1 MKTNTLRFSLLLA
14 GLALSTPAFANVNA
28 DAGYVDLGK
37 FSAADGC
44 EYVEINLKS
53 GLLKFA
59 AKIAAAH
66 EPEVADLLRNIK
78 MVRVNVVGMDDSN
91 RADTTNRV
99 VAMRADLETQGWE
112 KIVTVREAGD
122 KGGDDVAIYVM
133 ADGEEAISGLVVT
146 VLEKNGKAVVVNV
159 VGNIRADQIAQLGE
173 KFDIKPLREIKVKVD
188 AETGA

>member
-1 MKTNTLRFSLLLA
+1 MKNNTLRCTLLLA
-14 GLALSTPAFANVNA
+14 GLALSAPAFANVSA
-28 DAGYVDLGK
+28 EAGYVDLGK

-66 EPEVADLLRNIK
+66 EPEVAELLRNIK

-99 VAMRADLETQGWE
+99 VAMRADLETRGWE
-112 KIVTVREAGD
+112 KIVTVREAGE
-122 KGGDDVAIYVM
+122 KRGDDVAIYVM

-159 VGNIRADQIAQLGE
+159 VGNIRADQIAQLGD
-173 KFDIKPLREIKVKVD
+173 KFDIAPLRKIKVKVD